1 LCSSFPQQQY
11 LKFVQNDQQHNLSPI
26 LYHHPNLQTDCI
38 IFSVSTTMP
47 PTKRLPE
54 KSARCQTRRRR
65 RRRKTTPCLP
75 TRVTVA
81 KSFHRQQLRKAM
93 LTGPVSSAHKDHKE
107 QSFER
112 RSLPWLLA
120 AAWTTPLAVVVV
132 VSFWMAEPACNDDA
146 AAALVDVVVGG
157 GGDQMRAE
165 VPPLLA
171 PLATALQL
179 LGVVVDVVLACNR
192 AAAECAMEEAIE
204 VAHEQTPR
212 FVDKHARARAHPAVE
227 RTTQLIFT
235 LSSARRKETQLY
247 HQGKKKVEK
256 NKGIS
261 ERFLVSFILLVIFFP
276 CSCGILVQFYTTLEL
291 ICPQI
296 FQAYRER
303 ERERIR
309 GALR

>member
-1 LCSSFPQQQY
+1 MRHGGSHRGCARTNATL
-11 LKFVQNDQQHNLSPI
+11 
-26 LYHHPNLQTDCI
+26 
-38 IFSVSTTMP
+38 
-47 PTKRLPE
+47 RLDSNRIPR
-54 KSARCQTRRRR
+54 ARHSQ
-65 RRRKTTPCLP
+65 K
-75 TRVTVA
+75 A
-81 KSFHRQQLRKAM
+81 KQLRI
-93 LTGPVSSAHKDHKE
+93 P
-107 QSFER
+107 ER
-112 RSLPWLLA
+112 KKKQ
-120 AAWTTPLAVVVV
+120 
-132 VSFWMAEPACNDDA
+132 DDA
-146 AAALVDVVVGG
+146 QKKHRERERERESL
-157 GGDQMRAE
+157 
-165 VPPLLA
+165 
-171 PLATALQL
+171 T
-179 LGVVVDVVLACNR
+179 
-192 AAAECAMEEAIE
+192 
-204 VAHEQTPR
+204 
-212 FVDKHARARAHPAVE
+212 DKHARARAHPAVE